1 MTIILS
7 AVYVTGWVGIGF
19 SRDGRMVG
27 SSAMVGWLTKRGH
40 VRIKQ
45 YYLQGTDPSQVVP
58 DQGELEL
65 QKVPPV
71 VVLHG
76 AMIYMAFQVRFQTR
90 LARQPILL
98 AFSSTYPRRTGYLSR
113 HDDKTT
119 ILIDFSRASFSIVD
133 TVSSRRRNHGILG
146 IFAWGLILPLGAIF
160 SRYMRHKDPLW
171 YYLHAITQFLGFIIG
186 FVTVLLGVR
195 LYDKMKAN
203 APAHRG
209 IGIFVLVASN
219 LQVLALVLRP
229 SNLSKIRKYWNLY
242 HHWLG
247 RTALFFGSLNIV
259 LGIILSN
266 SGSSWKIGYGFLL
279 TVILVVVIVLE
290 ILLRTRRSEKTV
302 SSPPTFQMNP
312 EHEEFSGSWSL
323 ASKSH
328 DELLGS
334 FY

>member
-119 ILIDFSRASFSIVD
+119 ILIDFSRGFFFKNFPGSLVLYIWLVCLQILLSFHKARTETDFFFLLWAASFSIVD

-219 LQVLALVLRP
+219 LQVFFT
-229 SNLSKIRKYWNLY
+229 LSYFEFNISLCIYILNASHIWISGTGSRS
-242 HHWLG
+242 
-247 RTALFFGSLNIV
+247 TAEQFIQDS
-259 LGIILSN
+259 
-266 SGSSWKIGYGFLL
+266 
-279 TVILVVVIVLE
+279 
-290 ILLRTRRSEKTV
+290 
-302 SSPPTFQMNP
+302 
-312 EHEEFSGSWSL
+312 
-323 ASKSH
+323 
-328 DELLGS
+328 
-334 FY
+334 